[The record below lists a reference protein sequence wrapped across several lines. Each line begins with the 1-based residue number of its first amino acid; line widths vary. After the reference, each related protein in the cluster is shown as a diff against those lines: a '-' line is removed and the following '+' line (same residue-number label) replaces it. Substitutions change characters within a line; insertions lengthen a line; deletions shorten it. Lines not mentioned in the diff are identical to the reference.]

1 MGEPA
6 REPPKPS
13 APPRRMG
20 PRPLPLHLGTAALTW
35 MSSRAALPLLMSGL
49 LPWRPSLVKE
59 AATLRASLDSVDP
72 EAFAAALD
80 AEVRRRLDLLL
91 RGLERYRHHPYRRD
105 LPDPPAVWE
114 EGGTRLLDY
123 GATANAAN
131 GGAVVL
137 FVPSLVNRGYILDL
151 AKGNSFLRWLARQGV
166 RPLLVDWGRPGARER
181 GFDLT
186 DYIAGRLERAL
197 DAATALAG
205 GPIGLAGYCM
215 GGNLVLALAL
225 RRPQQVK
232 ALVLLATPW
241 DFHADQPE
249 LARVVAAAAEP
260 MLRVADRLGEFST
273 DALQALFFML
283 DPYLAPRKFLRFAT
297 FEPGS
302 PRELA
307 FVALEDWLNDGVPLA
322 AQVARECLQG
332 WYGANTPGRGLWRV
346 AGNPVDPRALALP
359 TLVLVP
365 AQDRIVPP
373 PSAEALAR
381 LIPGAER
388 MQPTVGH
395 IGMMA
400 SGLAEGAVWRPL
412 VDWLGRTMALGP
424 AVRGS
429 SASPPSLPS
438 HVQHGYNS
446 HEEQGKSL
454 GEPVSRR
461 NSR

>member
-6 REPPKPS
+6 KEPQMPS

-59 AATLRASLDSVDP
+59 AAALRASLDSVDP
-72 EAFAAALD
+72 EAFAHALD
-80 AEVRRRLDLLL
+80 AEVRRRLDLFL

-114 EGGTRLLDY
+114 EGSTRILDY
-123 GATANAAN
+123 GATATAAKD
-131 GGAVVL
+131 GAVVL

-151 AKGNSFLRWLARQGV
+151 AEGNSFLRWLARQGV
-166 RPLLVDWGRPGARER
+166 RPLLADWGRPGARER

-205 GPIGLAGYCM
+205 DPIGLAGYCM

-225 RRPQQVK
+225 RRPRQVK
-232 ALVLLATPW
+232 ALALLATPW

-249 LARVVAAAAEP
+249 LARAVAAAAEP
-260 MLRVADRLGEFST
+260 ILRVADRLGEFST

-297 FEPGS
+297 LEPGS

-388 MQPTVGH
+388 LQPTVGH

-400 SGLAEGAVWRPL
+400 SGLAESAVWRPL
-412 VDWLGRTMALGP
+412 VDWLGRAMAPRPAPHRGP
-424 AVRGS
+424 
-429 SASPPSLPS
+429 PPSLPS
-438 HVQHGYNS
+438 QLQHAYNS
-446 HEEQGKSL
+446 REEQGKSPD
-454 GEPVSRR
+454 EPDRRR

>member
-1 MGEPA
+1 MGDRAKEV
-6 REPPKPS
+6 PKAGRSRP
-13 APPRRMG
+13 RMG

-49 LPWRPSLVKE
+49 LPWKPALVKE
-59 AATLRASLDSVDP
+59 AAALRASLDGVDP
-72 EAFAAALD
+72 EAFARALE

-91 RGLERYRHHPYRRD
+91 RGFERYRHHPYRRN
-105 LPDPPAVWE
+105 LADPPAIWT

-123 GATANAAN
+123 GTTANAAKS
-131 GGAVVL
+131 GAVVL

-151 AKGNSFLRWLARQGV
+151 AEGNSFLRWLAGRGL
-166 RPLLVDWGRPGARER
+166 RPLLVDWGQPGADER
-181 GFDLT
+181 SYDLT

-197 DAATALAG
+197 EAATALAG
-205 GPIGLAGYCM
+205 GPVGLAGYCM
-215 GGNLVLALAL
+215 GGNLALSLAL
-225 RRPQQVK
+225 RRPKEVQ
-232 ALVLLATPW
+232 ALALLATPW
-241 DFHADQPE
+241 DFHADRPE
-249 LARVVAAAAEP
+249 LARAVAASAEP
-260 MLRVADRLGEFST
+260 MLRVADRLGELST
-273 DALQALFFML
+273 DVLQALFFML

-307 FVALEDWLNDGVPLA
+307 FVALEDWLNDGVPLV

-346 AGNPVDPRALALP
+346 AGSPVDPRAIALP

-373 PSAEALAR
+373 LSAEALVQ

-388 MQPTVGH
+388 LQPTVGH
-395 IGMMA
+395 IGMMV
-400 SGLAEGAVWRPL
+400 SGVAESAVWRPL
-412 VDWLGRTMALGP
+412 AQWLGRHLAARPTRRRKAAPP
-424 AVRGS
+424 A
-429 SASPPSLPS
+429 SLPS
-438 HVQHGYNS
+438 QMQQTYNS
-446 HEEQGKSL
+446 PEEQGKKL
-454 GEPVSRR
+454 AEPDLRR